1 MKINPYSDH
10 SINAQW
16 ENNTDFSVNYA
27 CMEIPHCLEK
37 KEERAGEGFPSED
50 GWLCVWWV
58 DVWGVSAWG
67 CRIFHSERCKTF
79 WNNQGASQV
88 HVWPALCPTAQIKI
102 ADINADGLSLE
113 WKKCVGRL
121 RDDERAS
128 SAGSRVIKT
137 HEAEQ
142 PWATGGKPLLFRPDL
157 HARVI
162 LKQYYSA
169 AS

>member
-1 MKINPYSDH
+1 MPAWRFLTVWRKKKS
-10 SINAQW
+10 
-16 ENNTDFSVNYA
+16 
-27 CMEIPHCLEK
+27 MLEK
-37 KEERAGEGFPSED
+37 DFHLKTDDCVFGELMCG
-50 GWLCVWWV
+50 VWV
-58 DVWGVSAWG
+58 NQLALPCAWG